1 MYYEEKYVKDIEEST
16 KRLIQKIK
24 EGDIEGAQTE
34 RDSLM
39 DYFRKEIEWVVIQAA
54 EGKVRKRK

>member
-24 EGDIEGAQTE
+24 EGDIEGAEVE
-34 RDSLM
+34 RDTLM